1 MIVRNR
7 RKRSSLLS
15 RCFSRIKPPAGYR
28 RILAADQFQVEIEKE
43 IQRSNR
49 RKTNPEFAVVSMDFC
64 DHKVPDEKLN
74 ALIDVLQE
82 RLRLSDTVGWHEMK
96 LAVLLPE
103 TDREGAALVCNS
115 LLDIAQSNDVEL
127 EASFSIY
134 PWDDRL
140 LGPNLMEK
148 SNDDFNGSGPW
159 NGTSDSDILE
169 PSSFDVNDSSDGGG
183 VATMVAP
190 NVKKLSPTRL
200 TGGTGVRMKFSK
212 STGTP
217 VWKRFIDMAGAGV
230 GLLLLSPV
238 FAAAAVAIKASSRGP
253 VFFLQEREGK
263 DGEIFRIVKFRT
275 MCVDAEQQKANLRVL
290 SEQDGPAFKLKNDP
304 RITKVGK
311 YLRKSCIDE
320 LPQLFN
326 VLGGSMSLVGPR
338 PLPVEE
344 SMCCQ
349 PWQRLRLVVL
359 PGLTCTWQARGG
371 RDIKF
376 AEWMRMDIEYI
387 NQRGFWFDLKLIGE
401 TAVVAVMHKGSV

>member
-1 MIVRNR
+1 M
-7 RKRSSLLS
+7 
-15 RCFSRIKPPAGYR
+15 SRIKPPAGYR
-28 RILAADQFQVEIEKE
+28 QIMPAEQFQLEIEKE

-49 RKTNPEFAVVSMDFC
+49 RKTNPEFAIVSMDFC

-82 RLRLSDTVGWHEMK
+82 RLRVSDSVGWHEMK
-96 LAVLLPE
+96 LAALLPE

-115 LLDIAQSNDVEL
+115 LLDIARKNEVEL
-127 EASFSIY
+127 EATFSIY

-140 LGPNLMEK
+140 IG
-148 SNDDFNGSGPW
+148 SNDQEEAADEVNFESPDSW
-159 NGTSDSDILE
+159 DDSSDSDVLSRTTYD
-169 PSSFDVNDSSDGGG
+169 PNSSSDGG
-183 VATMVAP
+183 VAMMTSPV
-190 NVKKLSPTRL
+190 VKKASPVRM
-200 TGGTGVRMKFSK
+200 TGGTGIRMKFAQSEK
-212 STGTP
+212 TP
-217 VWKRFIDMAGAGV
+217 IWKRAVDMAGAGV
-230 GLLLLSPV
+230 GLMLLSPV
-238 FAAAAVAIKASSRGP
+238 FAVAAVAIKASSRGP

-263 DGEIFRIVKFRT
+263 DGETFRIVKFRT
-275 MCVDAEQQKANLRVL
+275 MCVDAESKKADLRQL

-338 PLPVEE
+338 PLPIDE
-344 SMCCQ
+344 SMSCK
-349 PWQRLRLVVL
+349 PWQRQRLTVL